1 MHGRHHDDCC
11 VTIVSASYGCLCGK
25 VKDHP
30 DASDNDWRARLNGV
44 NCERGNESANRGDRY
59 GKVYA
64 SASDQR
70 EHANGHVPN
79 MIVRKAVRTKG
90 QITHMVMV
98 MVPPHGKH
106 TKEVHAESKGADK

>member
-11 VTIVSASYGCLCGK
+11 VTIVSASYGCLCGN

-44 NCERGNESANRGDRY
+44 NCDCGNESANRVDRY
-59 GKVYA
+59 GKMYA

-79 MIVRKAVRTKG
+79 MAVRKARTHEG
-90 QITHMVMV
+90 PNNIRGDGDGG
-98 MVPPHGKH
+98 PPWQTYQRGSRR
-106 TKEVHAESKGADK
+106 VQGS